1 MKLFIILSL
10 CVLALSTVNAEGGGY
25 EEPDEYWSRCLSKR
39 YGNPNHACGTGYKR
53 LAKATQAGAVSGCNY
68 WEWSYFCS
76 KTHTKAYWQG
86 TAPFCGS
93 RSEQEGDCRDNGYT
107 PSGWTSEAGDG
118 SECLTGTKV
127 LCVK

>member
-10 CVLALSTVNAEGGGY
+10 CVFALSTVNAEGGGY

-53 LAKATQAGAVSGCNY
+53 LAKANKAGVVSGCNY

-86 TAPFCGS
+86 TFYSPFYSLVYVVYCGRPEEPTILIS
-93 RSEQEGDCRDNGYT
+93 SF
-107 PSGWTSEAGDG
+107 
-118 SECLTGTKV
+118 L
-127 LCVK
+127 